1 MMNEELDHTIAKFL
15 RSAIKQKT
23 SVNQDSLHRQTVGL
37 AERIR
42 NSELAD
48 EIASIAKTAIE
59 LMRSRHE
66 RHSQTQAI
74 TLLKEL
80 NDRRWPFSAEVIY
93 VASLPK
99 LDEVEMLQLVSLAP
113 TPRALTSLCK
123 KLPAAKKAI
132 DEIAN
137 RPPQEWLD
145 TAVGDWLF
153 QHAKIRRLESAF
165 ISALRVDKRS
175 PGLKEPEELLQSAA
189 QRDKKGLFLFAA
201 INNVGDSASLARFA
215 STILGKPKIAKT
227 YLSVIRSPKG
237 RKQMRDSLPKLLHAL
252 VSSSLADQRRSQLFR
267 KTASLF
273 MIGIISDIMLTHAAD
288 KPMPGSAMSIIK
300 ALDDLETAANS
311 EEAKSN
317 TWIVHTLEK
326 PKTGSADSKI
336 DLNAA
341 RILKIAFEETER
353 GANALE
359 VLEATAFNLGL
370 RQIGEPNSIV
380 AYDPHV
386 HEDITGGLHPGDSVK
401 VLRKGWSLDNAPIIR
416 AKVMQ
421 QAS

>member
-99 LDEVEMLQLVSLAP
+99 LDEVE
-113 TPRALTSLCK
+113 
-123 KLPAAKKAI
+123 
-132 DEIAN
+132 
-137 RPPQEWLD
+137 
-145 TAVGDWLF
+145 
-153 QHAKIRRLESAF
+153 IRRLESAF
-165 ISALRVDKRS
+165 ISARRVDKRS
-175 PGLKEPEELLQSAA
+175 PGWKEPEELLQSAA

-201 INNVGDSASLARFA
+201 KNNVRDSASLARFA